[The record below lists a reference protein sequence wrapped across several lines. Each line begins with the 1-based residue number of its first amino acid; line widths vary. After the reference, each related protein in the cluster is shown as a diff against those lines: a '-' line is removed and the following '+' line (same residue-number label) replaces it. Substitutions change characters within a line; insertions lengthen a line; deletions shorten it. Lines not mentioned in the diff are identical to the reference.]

1 MTNITRRQAFH
12 SNLDELHL
20 HDLYLWSATCTEAT
34 EAYIERFGEMP
45 ADIDMDF
52 ELTLWQEHN
61 PVMNPADFVAQDGAY
76 IRDTTPLS
84 AEAWEAMH
92 GIGQEPVADEREI
105 MMIRR
110 QIIEG
115 TAGYFGR
122 TAFDS
127 VRIWR
132 LYATQNGEI
141 WGAQWGHFKTAHG
154 NIVDWRETTWGTM
167 QHVQKFIDAT
177 AELNDVVAE
186 WERY

>member
-12 SNLDELHL
+12 SNLDELHV
-20 HDLYLWSATCTEAT
+20 HDLYLWSATCTEAI

-61 PVMNPADFVAQDGAY
+61 PVMNPADFVAKDGAY

-92 GIGQEPVADEREI
+92 GIGQEPMRDEREI
-105 MMIRR
+105 MMISRA
-110 QIIEG
+110 IVNG
-115 TAGYFGR
+115 TAGYVGKVG
-122 TAFDS
+122 ADS

-132 LYATQNGEI
+132 LYATSNGET
-141 WGAQWGHFKTAHG
+141 WGAEWSHG
-154 NIVDWRETTWGTM
+154 TEWRESTWGTM